1 MRIEQFEYI
10 EAWQLVQ
17 ELIRKVNER
26 KIEQKKMNIERPTS
40 NIEQKKMKKQKY
52 DLEKRLLEYS
62 ARIIKKIHSQNAHL
76 P

>member
-26 KIEQKKMNIERPTS
+26 KIEQE
-40 NIEQKKMKKQKY
+40 KMKKQKY

>member
-17 ELIRKVNER
+17 ELIRKVNEK
-26 KIEQKKMNIERPTS
+26 KIEQE
-40 NIEQKKMKKQKY
+40 KMKKQKY

>member
-26 KIEQKKMNIERPTS
+26 KIEQEKMNI
-40 NIEQKKMKKQKY
+40 
-52 DLEKRLLEYS
+52 DVRLLTRTSE
-62 ARIIKKIHSQNAHL
+62 

>member
-1 MRIEQFEYI
+1 MRTEQFEYI

-17 ELIRKVNER
+17 ELIRKVNEK
-26 KIEQKKMNIERPTS
+26 KIEQE
-40 NIEQKKMKKQKY
+40 KMKKQKY